1 MKYLHFALRFA
12 LYYGMAFLVFV
23 ALDALFGDPI
33 DWIHDLVSPLAVL
46 VGVFLIRRLEKL
58 HDKLN
63 K

>member
-23 ALDALFGDPI
+23 ALDFLFGDPI
-33 DWIHDLVSPLAVL
+33 DWIHDLVAPLAFL

>member
-23 ALDALFGDPI
+23 ALDFLFGDPI
-33 DWIHDLVSPLAVL
+33 DWIHDLVAPLAFL
-46 VGVFLIRRLEKL
+46 VGMALLNRLEKL
-58 HDKLN
+58 HNKLN

>member
-12 LYYGMAFLVFV
+12 LYYCMAFLVFV
-23 ALDALFGDPI
+23 ALDVLFGDPI
-33 DWIHDLVSPLAVL
+33 DWIHDLVAPLAFL

>member
-23 ALDALFGDPI
+23 ALDVLFGDPI
-33 DWIHDLVSPLAVL
+33 DWIHDLVAPVAVL